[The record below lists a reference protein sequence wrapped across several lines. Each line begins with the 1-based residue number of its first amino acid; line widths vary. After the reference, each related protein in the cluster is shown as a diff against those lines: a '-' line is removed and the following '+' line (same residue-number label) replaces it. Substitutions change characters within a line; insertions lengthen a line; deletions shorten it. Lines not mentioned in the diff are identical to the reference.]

1 MNAKEYLSQAYHI
14 DQRIDCK
21 MEQIKSL
28 RELAT
33 KANAVI
39 SDMPKENGDKQIM
52 EKNIV
57 AIVDLEHEIDNDVSN
72 LINLKREIMD
82 VIKSI
87 DNAEYKTLLEL
98 RYICFNKWESI
109 ALAMKYGRD
118 TIYKIHQ
125 QALKKISQKLGSK
138 IQKNQK
144 NPLEGSN

>member
-1 MNAKEYLSQAYHI
+1 MNVKEYLSQAYHI

-98 RYICFNKWESI
+98 RYICFNKWENI

>member
-33 KANAVI
+33 KANSVI
-39 SDMPKENGDKQIM
+39 SDMPKDNYDKQIM
-52 EKNIV
+52 EKNIA
-57 AIVDLEHEIDNDVSN
+57 AIIDLEREIDNDVSN
-72 LINLKREIMD
+72 LISLKREIMNA
-82 VIKSI
+82 IKSV
-87 DNAEYKTLLEL
+87 DNSEYKTLLEL
-98 RYICFNKWESI
+98 RYLCFNKWETI

-125 QALKKISQKLGSK
+125 QALKNISQKLGSK

-144 NPLEGSN
+144 NPLESSS

>member
-21 MEQIKSL
+21 MEQIRSL
-28 RELAT
+28 GELAV
-33 KANAVI
+33 KANSVI
-39 SDMPKENGDKQIM
+39 SDMPKGIGDKQIM
-52 EKNIV
+52 EKTIA
-57 AIVDLEHEIDNDVSN
+57 AIVDLEHEIDNDVNS

-82 VIKSI
+82 AIKDM
-87 DNAEYKTLLEL
+87 DNSEYKTLLEL
-98 RYICFNKWESI
+98 RYICFNKWENI

-125 QALKKISQKLGSK
+125 QALKSFSQKLGSK

-144 NPLEGSN
+144 NPLESSN

>member
-33 KANAVI
+33 KANSVI
-39 SDMPKENGDKQIM
+39 SDMPKDNYDKQIM
-52 EKNIV
+52 EKNIA
-57 AIVDLEHEIDNDVSN
+57 AIIDLEREIDNDVGN
-72 LINLKREIMD
+72 LISLKREIMNA
-82 VIKSI
+82 IKSV
-87 DNAEYKTLLEL
+87 DNSEYKILLEL
-98 RYICFNKWESI
+98 RYLCFNKWETI

-125 QALKKISQKLGSK
+125 QALKNISQKLGSK

-144 NPLEGSN
+144 NPLESSS